1 MYGIVNTDLNMS
13 AGKIAAQFGHGVQKV
28 VEEVSCKLLIESRSS
43 QTSFRSSRT
52 DKNTYYLDL
61 NKKWQEWS
69 QSSVKV
75 VLGVNTE
82 VFNYTVKK
90 ADELGIE
97 GALIFDEARTEL
109 IKPDNTV
116 FVLYPYRRDEVS
128 GLVSQLSL
136 LRTSDIVTGLQGEV
150 KHLRQEN
157 IELRKEIECL
167 QKGLTYI
174 TPGPLD

>member
-13 AGKIAAQFGHGVQKV
+13 AGKIAAQFGHGVQRV

-43 QTSFRSSRT
+43 QTSFRSSRA

-82 VFNYTVKK
+82 LFNYTIKK

-97 GALIFDEARTEL
+97 GSLIFDEARTEL
-109 IKPDNTV
+109 AKPDNTV
-116 FVLYPYRRDEVS
+116 FVFYPYRRSEIGD
-128 GLVSQLSL
+128 LVSQLPL
-136 LRTSDIVTGLQGEV
+136 LKTSDIVTGLQQEV
-150 KHLRQEN
+150 R
-157 IELRKEIECL
+157 ELREKIARLEE
-167 QKGLTYI
+167 GLKLV